1 MSEVEPV
8 DPQVTEPVKGLDNII
23 SGALDEAHYG
33 EDAPVAK
40 AEPEKEETPA
50 KTADEL
56 NIDGTGRA
64 HAADGKFASKKPA
77 EPEATA
83 KAVPAEGEAKPAP
96 IAEAE
101 PVAIQPIA
109 PPERWSPEDKAK
121 FSALPREAQEI
132 VAERYKGME
141 ADYTRKTQEVAETRK
156 SIEPVLGEFQRLD
169 PLLKSMGYTPQ
180 QFIAESGQVASNL
193 LSGNPNQRAEAI
205 AYLVQHRQVPI
216 PELLQA
222 LGISPRADGTS
233 LDPAV
238 LQLHQT
244 VNGLQQ
250 QLRQIGEQRKT
261 DETQRAQA
269 EFDALGQ
276 IKDESGQPK
285 FPHFERV
292 AKTMIQLVA
301 TNQAD
306 TWDSAYAKSVR
317 LDDELFKQT
326 VETERNRVSA
336 DAEKARLDAVEKAK
350 KAGHVKTSSSSPKG
364 ASQVKGLDA
373 LLTSAM
379 ESAGISD

>member
-1 MSEVEPV
+1 MSDVETVSPEVTQPA
-8 DPQVTEPVKGLDNII
+8 GLDAII
-23 SGALDEAHYG
+23 SDALDKGHYG
-33 EDAPVAK
+33 E
-40 AEPEKEETPA
+40 ETPTDKAAPDKPDDTA
-50 KTADEL
+50 KTAEQLKIDE
-56 NIDGTGRA
+56 TGRA

-83 KAVPAEGEAKPAP
+83 KAVPTEGEAKPAP
-96 IAEAE
+96 TTEAE

-109 PPERWSPEDKAK
+109 PPERWSAEEKAK
-121 FSALPREAQEI
+121 FSALSREGQEI
-132 VAERYKGME
+132 VLERYKGME

-156 SIEPVLGEFQRLD
+156 SIEPVIGEFQRLD
-169 PLLKSMGYTPQ
+169 PLLRHMGYTPQ
-180 QFIAESGQVASNL
+180 QFIAESGQVAQNL
-193 LSGNPNQRAEAI
+193 LSGNPNDRANAI

-222 LGISPRADGTS
+222 LGIPPRADGTS
-233 LDPAV
+233 PDPAV

-244 VNGLQQ
+244 VNGLQN
-250 QLRQIGEQRKT
+250 QLRQIGEQRKL

-306 TWDSAYAKSVR
+306 TWDSAYSKAVR
-317 LDDELFKQT
+317 LDDDLYKQT
-326 VETERNRVSA
+326 VETERKSVA
-336 DAEKARLDAVEKAK
+336 EQAEKARLDAVEKAK
-350 KAGHVKTSSSSPKG
+350 KAGHVKTSSTSPKG

-373 LLTSAM
+373 LLSSAL
-379 ESAGISD
+379 ESAGVAD